1 MINDR
6 TKKFVLNSWAKGF
19 SEIIFHAINEER
31 FAVLYSDYKASRPN
45 TPVNAIIGSLILKE
59 LFSLT
64 DDELLA
70 SILCDVR
77 FQYALH
83 TTSFK
88 EQPFSDRTFSR
99 FRERLYLHEL
109 ETGTDLLHE
118 EMEAMA
124 DIFVKYLNIDPPVKR
139 MDSLMV
145 SSSCKK
151 MSRLEILYT
160 CVANMVRTINQTG
173 EVHLIKSME
182 QYLKEDHRNEI
193 IYHRKNEDL
202 TSRLQQVIDDANN
215 LI

>member
-1 MINDR
+1 
-6 TKKFVLNSWAKGF
+6 LAKGF

-88 EQPFSDRTFSR
+88 EQPFSDQLLAVSEKDYTYTNL
-99 FRERLYLHEL
+99 RLVQ
-109 ETGTDLLHE
+109 
-118 EMEAMA
+118 
-124 DIFVKYLNIDPPVKR
+124 IFFMKKWKLWLIFLSNI
-139 MDSLMV
+139 L
-145 SSSCKK
+145 
-151 MSRLEILYT
+151 ILT
-160 CVANMVRTINQTG
+160 HQ
-173 EVHLIKSME
+173 
-182 QYLKEDHRNEI
+182 
-193 IYHRKNEDL
+193 
-202 TSRLQQVIDDANN
+202 
-215 LI
+215 